1 MDYNELLKYVRGLCR
16 VRVYKDRPF
25 LSCGS
30 RGTFQVTNKG
40 PLITLAQKG
49 LSKKKLTETLLHEF
63 AHYLQYQDGFMSYV
77 DNICDGY
84 QVAGDWFAK
93 KIELTPMEIQVVRNS
108 ILTIEY
114 DAERR
119 GHNLGLTLGVKNF
132 SSKYYLRGAE
142 AYMDAIKWSFL
153 RREDTTDTPRRCEY
167 KGVLL
172 SNQELYAPLNEK
184 RAALMDAR
192 LSLQKLCR
200 S

>member
-16 VRVYKDRPF
+16 VRAYKDRSS
-25 LSCGS
+25 LACGA

-40 PLITLAQKG
+40 PLITLATRG

-63 AHYLQYQDGFMSYV
+63 AHFLQYQDGFMSYV

-84 QVAGDWFAK
+84 SVVGEWFAGRV
-93 KIELTPMEIQVVRNS
+93 EFTPMEIQVVRNS

-119 GHNLGLTLGVKNF
+119 GHNLGLTLGAKHF
-132 SSKYYLRGAE
+132 TSRYYLKGAE

-153 RREDTTDTPRRCEY
+153 RREETTETPRRNEY
-167 KGVLL
+167 KGVLI
-172 SNQELYAPLNEK
+172 SNEELYAPLKEK
-184 RAALMDAR
+184 RAARMDAR
-192 LSLQKLCR
+192 LSLQKQSR